1 MPVVIYIFLALF
13 SACAVIAVTTILFR
27 LVGILGM
34 SLFSLI
40 LLVAIP
46 LLIDSRATPLP
57 FQDLVFWRIIWFIFL
72 MFELLAINLLYQI
85 FRPVSHRAA
94 AK

>member
-1 MPVVIYIFLALF
+1 MPVVIYVFLALF
-13 SACAVIAVTTILFR
+13 SACAVIAVASVLFR

-34 SLFSLI
+34 SLFSLT

-46 LLIDSRATPLP
+46 LLVDSRATPLP
-57 FQDLVFWRIIWFIFL
+57 FQDLVFWRILWFF
-72 MFELLAINLLYQI
+72 FFVYELQAINLLYQI
-85 FRPVSHRAA
+85 FRPVSRRAA